1 MWTTGDASILYSL
14 QQVRYIR
21 AILCDTVALMHEVR
35 VEKLERR
42 GVRVRLSTNEGGDFP
57 CR

>member
-21 AILCDTVALMHEVR
+21 AILCDTVALMHEVG

>member
-1 MWTTGDASILYSL
+1 
-14 QQVRYIR
+14 
-21 AILCDTVALMHEVR
+21 MHEVR

-42 GVRVRLSTNEGGDFP
+42 GVRVQLSTNEGGDFP